1 MGSNIVKKLDLSY
14 IDTEDLLRSTGI
26 KNISKSAGE
35 ITFSCPLEAHQ
46 FGDRRPSARMNA
58 QTTLFYCAGCGWRGN
73 AIHFLSRYKQISET
87 VARRL
92 LEERYGG
99 ELTAPIENLLKEVKD
114 IMEDDININYIT
126 TRKTPSES
134 WIDNFR
140 IDWTLQSG
148 SPQNYVKYMLDRG
161 FCYQEL
167 EDWEIGYDQYS
178 NRITIPIRDHEGKLV
193 GFKGRQWKE
202 DPKYPRYMIL
212 GDKLSS
218 RPYGFDPYRKSEFV
232 FGLNKIYNNE
242 RGSRD
247 IAILCEGELNVLSLY
262 QKGFVGIGV
271 AGSEF
276 SDRQCELIIK
286 YLNKVIVFFDND
298 SSGAKGT
305 KKVVEM
311 LLPHM
316 EVYVV
321 QNAAGDAAELPRE
334 EIQELISTAQPALVF
349 KTRGD
354 L

>member
-1 MGSNIVKKLDLSY
+1 MKKLDLSY
-14 IDTEDLLRSTGI
+14 INTEDLLRSTGI

-35 ITFSCPLEAHQ
+35 ITFSCPSESHQ
-46 FGDRRPSARMNA
+46 FGDRRPSARMNVE
-58 QTTLFYCAGCGWRGN
+58 TTLFYCAGCGWRGN
-73 AIHFLSRYKQISET
+73 AVHFLSRYKQISET

-99 ELTAPIENLLKEVKD
+99 ELTAPIEDLAKEVKE
-114 IMEDDININYIT
+114 IMKDYSFMMGDFPI
-126 TRKTPSES
+126 RKIPSES

-140 IDWTLQSG
+140 VDWDHYDFSFI
-148 SPQNYVKYMLDRG
+148 KYMIDRG
-161 FCYQEL
+161 FYSTTL
-167 EDWEIGYDQYS
+167 IDWEIGYDQYS

-212 GDKLSS
+212 GDKIGSEK
-218 RPYGFDPYRKSEFV
+218 YGFDPYRKSEFV
-232 FGLNKIYNNE
+232 FGLDRIYFNK
-242 RGSRD
+242 RGASD

-276 SDRQCELIIK
+276 SDTQCELITK
-286 YLNKVIVFFDND
+286 YLNEVIVFFDND
-298 SSGAKGT
+298 ESGSKGT

-311 LLPHM
+311 LSPHM
-316 EVYVV
+316 EVKVV
-321 QNAAGDAAELPRE
+321 LNAPGDAAELSRE
-334 EIQELISTAQPALVF
+334 DIQDLISAAQPALVL